1 MGPCKCP
8 EASKGIKGAWNIAK
22 ALGYKKQDTK
32 LLLHPTKA
40 QIGNALKELKNN
52 AIEAE
57 KQEEIKAQAFLII
70 NFGNTI
76 TPESRS
82 HKELL

>member
-32 LLLHPTKA
+32 LLLHPFPP
-40 QIGNALKELKNN
+40 
-52 AIEAE
+52 
-57 KQEEIKAQAFLII
+57 AFT
-70 NFGNTI
+70 NVTWRN
-76 TPESRS
+76 
-82 HKELL
+82 KK